1 MILPAQAL
9 ATLPSTLR
17 DELLGEYRSIVQ
29 NYAEH
34 RWSPS
39 ELSGGRFCEIVYS
52 IIDGHAKGTYPAKGS
67 KPGNFVA
74 ACRALESITTLPRSF
89 QILIP
94 RALPALYEVRNQ
106 RGVGHIG
113 GVVDANHMDATL
125 VISMANWVLAEL
137 IRELHSLKPEEAQQ
151 LVDAVVERT
160 VPFIWQ
166 SGHIKRVLVT
176 TLTLEEQILVLIA
189 GATDKTPTVMLQI
202 WMDYKNKA
210 YFLKLLRKM
219 HDERKVELS
228 KDNTVVEILP
238 PGSELAGAIVR
249 KHNVAF

>member
-1 MILPAQAL
+1 
-9 ATLPSTLR
+9 
-17 DELLGEYRSIVQ
+17 
-29 NYAEH
+29 
-34 RWSPS
+34 
-39 ELSGGRFCEIVYS
+39 
-52 IIDGHAKGTYPAKGS
+52 
-67 KPGNFVA
+67 
-74 ACRALESITTLPRSF
+74 
-89 QILIP
+89 
-94 RALPALYEVRNQ
+94 
-106 RGVGHIG
+106 
-113 GVVDANHMDATL
+113 
-125 VISMANWVLAEL
+125 MANWVLAEL